1 MLELQEQYRDL
12 SISRADDVY
21 SGATDIYERYYK
33 VADYDSMP
41 SVTTVLEMIAKPA
54 LRDWKMNKALDYLKF
69 KYESRHWDTRIA
81 TPPWIRSMVGLLR

>member
-1 MLELQEQYRDL
+1 MLEIQEQYRDL

-33 VADYDSMP
+33 IADFDSMP

-54 LRDWKMNKALDYLKF
+54 LRD
-69 KYESRHWDTRIA
+69 
-81 TPPWIRSMVGLLR
+81 